1 MNLFKNFYAK
11 YGYRVMEVTL
21 LALLTLI
28 GLTIYNAEKQREI
41 NKQLQQNQEEVLKLL
56 KR

>member
-1 MNLFKNFYAK
+1 
-11 YGYRVMEVTL
+11 MEVTL